1 MPISDNIK
9 ELRALYRLSQA
20 ELGKIAGV
28 TDKAVST
35 WESGEKIPRM
45 GAIQKIADY
54 FGISKSDIIEDKP
67 RKSSKVSNQ
76 NADIIKKIVETLSE
90 MSEEAAKDVLK
101 YVNILAE
108 SGLYDKSPSEEAK
121 KAN

>member
-9 ELRALYRLSQA
+9 NLRALYKLSQS

-67 RKSSKVSNQ
+67 RESSDISNQ
-76 NADIIKKIVETLSE
+76 NADIIKKIVERLSE
-90 MSEEAAKDVLK
+90 MNEEAAEKVLE
-101 YVNILAE
+101 YIILLE
-108 SGLYDKSPSEEAK
+108 KSGHYDKISAEDA
-121 KAN
+121 